1 MSARRDVPVLDRF
14 RLLAA
19 FLAVCNHTAP
29 LAGLAPEA
37 DFWLTRVLFF
47 HRVFIS

>member
-19 FLAVCNHTAP
+19 FLAVCNHTAQIGR
-29 LAGLAPEA
+29 AH
-37 DFWLTRVLFF
+37 V
-47 HRVFIS
+47 